1 MKWSSLSENGDHF
14 FMDEKKWLN
23 SHCQLIYGF
32 IMRRFV
38 LCLFALFSM
47 LILCTKTS
55 FAAELRR
62 PVSPEQ
68 PMWLI
73 HLDTWNYPDPER
85 IIELIPEDILP
96 YCVFNISLSAS
107 DNVCISG
114 PNVCDS
120 WLKACAAKNVWCTVQ
135 CASGAHS
142 RFSDFDLTYY
152 ERYFNEYPNFIGW
165 NFAEQFWGFGEDGCP
180 TFPERLALFGE
191 ILKICNR
198 YGGYLIVSFTQA
210 EYSADMMPIAYM
222 KRNAIVNEQLTNHPE
237 NFICCEKYTM
247 KRGFF
252 EIESNCLG
260 AYLGG
265 YAGQYGIRFDQCGWA
280 TSDEDAEP
288 FVTASG
294 AIPIMEHVML
304 TGETVIDGPE
314 LIWQQDT
321 KETNRV
327 STTNGYSRRNW
338 DFFPQF
344 ININIDEFRKILDGT
359 VRILSREE
367 VIDRTKI
374 CVINDLN
381 NGNFDDYTSPKSM
394 FHGLYRQ
401 DYDGT
406 VDNPIATNIWWMKR
420 TGRYPAFP
428 QVYGLLDETAQ
439 KLIGVKKSEYSKRWP
454 TVEDKVA
461 EFNELF
467 PEEYTGDIYAA
478 HAENTWMT
486 YNPYQYEYEGSTVHT
501 SNKRAKGNVPFLYNT
516 AESVSFDYAP
526 YSMAV
531 MKEFTDSIL
540 LYMTNYRT
548 TSDGGEYERQTDT
561 VYIYGAKDEPVLT
574 WKDRGKHSVSKV
586 ESSFDNGVMKIAVT
600 HNGPV
605 ELYIKCSGDAEGR
618 LTEWTPADIQVPAA
632 PPVYE
637 GTRQYEGEF
646 FDYKGG
652 ASITT
657 NGYYGSYKNYYGQG
671 YMAMGTNSS
680 AMVRDTIYV
689 DKDGTYSVGLRY
701 MAPSNQVSVNTTVG
715 STAKRMV
722 MARTYSSSTWKWCYA
737 DFELKAGANVITV
750 GFAGSPSQLLLD
762 CISVTDVLYESPKW
776 VSLSLSSL
784 TAPSVQQGADSE
796 YGTIK
801 VLKSGIDSA
810 VTAQIDN
817 AAFIVDVRNASS
829 ATTSIDVKMDA
840 QMPIGDYKGVLTIK
854 ADTIIRE
861 ISVVG
866 SITPGVYSVTYDFEN
881 EVARTSAKTPPATDV
896 KAGYMN
902 GSTAGVVNYTDNSG
916 HKSKMLKIYS
926 ANSSKHATGVLNL
939 AKFTNQATDYSITW
953 RQVITSSN
961 IAHKN
966 GVLLRGNTKV
976 TGNSSKGY
984 TQGIYAGYYISV
996 YNHGTATDI
1005 RMYKSTS
1012 ATNLSMMTQNGINL
1026 SVATGQSVWYR
1037 ASVSGST
1044 KVTLKLEY
1052 SLDGKNWK
1060 TATTTTDESE
1070 PFQMGATQFVWGLDS
1085 SHNGFNID
1093 DLTFTGV
1100 TYDETVTGV
1109 GTIEVQSSNGVVYDV
1124 YGRAVGSATEMESLP
1139 SGIYIVDG
1147 QKFFKD

>member
-1 MKWSSLSENGDHF
+1 
-14 FMDEKKWLN
+14 
-23 SHCQLIYGF
+23 
-32 IMRRFV
+32 MRRFV

-47 LILCTKTS
+47 LTLCTKTS

-467 PEEYTGDIYAA
+467 PEEYSGDIYAA

-715 STAKRMV
+715 STGKRMV

-840 QMPIGDYKGVLTIK
+840 QMPIGDYEGVLTIV
-854 ADTIIRE
+854 ADTIVRE
-861 ISVVG
+861 IPVVG
-866 SITPGVYSVTYDFEN
+866 SITPGIYSVTYDFEN

-902 GSTAGVVNYTDNSG
+902 GSTAGVVNYTDKSG

-1012 ATNLSMMTQNGINL
+1012 ATNLSMMTQNGIDL

-1052 SLDGKNWK
+1052 SLDGENWK

>member
-1 MKWSSLSENGDHF
+1 MTIFAH
-14 FMDEKKWLN
+14 
-23 SHCQLIYGF
+23 QLIYKSV
-32 IMRRFV
+32 MRKFA
-38 LCLFALFSM
+38 LCLCAMFSL
-47 LILCTKTS
+47 LILFTKTS
-55 FAAELRR
+55 YAAELRR
-62 PVSPEQ
+62 PISPEQ

-85 IIELIPEDILP
+85 IIELIPDDILP

-135 CASGAHS
+135 CASGGHS

-165 NFAEQFWGFGEDGCP
+165 NFAEQFWGFGEEDTP

-321 KETNRV
+321 KETNRI
-327 STTNGYSRRNW
+327 STTDGYSRRNW
-338 DFFPQF
+338 DFFSQF
-344 ININIDEFRKILDGT
+344 VNINIDEFRKILDGT

-374 CVINDLN
+374 CVINDLK
-381 NGNFDDYTSPKSM
+381 NGNFDDYTSPASM

-406 VDNPIATNIWWMKR
+406 VNNPIATNIWWMKK
-420 TGRYPAFP
+420 TGRYPTFP

-454 TVEDKVA
+454 TVDAKVA
-461 EFNELF
+461 EFNKLF
-467 PEEYTGDIYAA
+467 PQEYTGDIYAA

-486 YNPYQYEYEGSTVHT
+486 YNPYQYEHTNGTVHT
-501 SNKRAKGNVPFLYNT
+501 SSKRAKGNIPFLYNT
-516 AESVSFDYAP
+516 SESISFDYAP

-531 MKEFTDSIL
+531 MKEFSDSIL

-548 TSDGGEYERQTDT
+548 TSNGGEYARQTDT
-561 VYIYGAKDEPVLT
+561 VYIYGASEIPELT
-574 WKDRGKHSVSKV
+574 WKDRAKHTASKV
-586 ESSFDNGVMKIAVT
+586 VSQYENGVFKIAVT

-605 ELYIKCSGDAEGR
+605 ELYIKSSGNAENR
-618 LTEWTPADIQVPAA
+618 LTEWTPANIQVPAA
-632 PPVYE
+632 PPVYT

-689 DKDGTYSVGLRY
+689 DKAGTYSIGLRY
-701 MAPSNQVSVNTTVG
+701 MAPNNKVTVKTTIGTTSVNM
-715 STAKRMV
+715 AL
-722 MARTYSSSTWKWCYA
+722 ARTYSTTTWKWSYA
-737 DFELKAGANVITV
+737 DFELKEGVNVVTI
-750 GFAGSPSQLLLD
+750 GFAGSPNQVLLD
-762 CISVTDVLYESPKW
+762 CISVTDTEVQAPKW

-784 TAPSVQQGADSE
+784 TAPSVQQGAESDYS
-796 YGTIK
+796 TIK

-810 VTAQIDN
+810 VTATIDN
-817 AAFIVDVRNASS
+817 AAFIVDVRGAKSE
-829 ATTSIDVKMDA
+829 TTSVDVKLDA
-840 QMPIGDYKGVLTIK
+840 SMPIGDYEGVLTIV
-854 ADTIIRE
+854 ADTIVRE
-861 ISVVG
+861 IPVVG
-866 SITPGVYSVTYDFEN
+866 SITPGIYSVTYDFEN

-976 TGNSSKGY
+976 VGNSSRGY

-1052 SLDGKNWK
+1052 SLDGKTWQ

-1109 GTIEVQSSNGVVYDV
+1109 GTIEMQSSNGVVYDV

-1139 SGIYIVDG
+1139 SGIYIVNG